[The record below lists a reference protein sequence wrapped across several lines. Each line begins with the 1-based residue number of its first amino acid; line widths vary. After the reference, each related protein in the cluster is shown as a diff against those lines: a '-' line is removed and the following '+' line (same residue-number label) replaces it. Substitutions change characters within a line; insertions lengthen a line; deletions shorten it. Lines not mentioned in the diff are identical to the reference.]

1 MTNILEYL
9 EQTAERLP
17 DKVCYTDGKT
27 SMTFSEV
34 HRAAR
39 GIGTCISRMGYYR
52 KPVAVFMKKGPYEVT
67 AFLGAAYA
75 GCYYVPFDAEMPLFR
90 IELIFR
96 TLGDCAVICDG
107 SALPLL
113 EKVGREKDAV
123 LCSEAAETVP
133 DDALLSGIRAR
144 HIDTDP
150 LYVLFTSGSTGVPKG
165 VVACHRSVINYI
177 DRLSDVL
184 NVSEDTVF
192 GNQTPLY
199 TDACMKE
206 LFPTLKC
213 GATAVFIPK
222 MLFSFP
228 VRLIGFLNENR
239 INTICWVASALS
251 IVSSVGTF
259 DTIKPEFLRTVGIS
273 SEVFPVKQY
282 HIWQKVLPDAK
293 FINLYGPTEC
303 TGVSCWYIVDREFR
317 DDEVLPIGKPFQ
329 NTEAMLLSEDGKE
342 VPQGEIGEICLRGTC
357 VTFGYYSNPERTS
370 AAFVQ
375 NPLNSVYPEIIYRTG
390 DLGRLNE
397 RGELVFVSR
406 KDFQIKHMGYRIE
419 LGEIEAAA
427 STCDGVSLCCCLYDT
442 QKKKIIL
449 FVTGTVDRNEL
460 LKYLKSRL
468 PRYMI
473 PGEIM
478 LLAAMPLT
486 LNGKLDRK
494 LLLSVIEGKADIAG
508 INGQ

>member
-9 EQTAERLP
+9 EQTAEKLP
-17 DKVCYTDGKT
+17 DKVCYTDGKI

-52 KPVAVFMKKGPYEVT
+52 KPVAVFMKKGPCEVT

-184 NVSEDTVF
+184 GVSENTVF

-213 GATAVFIPK
+213 GATAVFLP
-222 MLFSFP
+222 
-228 VRLIGFLNENR
+228 GQADR
-239 INTICWVASALS
+239 I
-251 IVSSVGTF
+251 
-259 DTIKPEFLRTVGIS
+259 
-273 SEVFPVKQY
+273 SE
-282 HIWQKVLPDAK
+282 
-293 FINLYGPTEC
+293 
-303 TGVSCWYIVDREFR
+303 
-317 DDEVLPIGKPFQ
+317 
-329 NTEAMLLSEDGKE
+329 
-342 VPQGEIGEICLRGTC
+342 
-357 VTFGYYSNPERTS
+357 
-370 AAFVQ
+370 
-375 NPLNSVYPEIIYRTG
+375 
-390 DLGRLNE
+390 
-397 RGELVFVSR
+397 
-406 KDFQIKHMGYRIE
+406 
-419 LGEIEAAA
+419 
-427 STCDGVSLCCCLYDT
+427 
-442 QKKKIIL
+442 
-449 FVTGTVDRNEL
+449 
-460 LKYLKSRL
+460 
-468 PRYMI
+468 
-473 PGEIM
+473 
-478 LLAAMPLT
+478 
-486 LNGKLDRK
+486 
-494 LLLSVIEGKADIAG
+494 
-508 INGQ
+508 